1 MKKTSTHYAGYRP
14 DGNIPRTFFA
24 PEERYIAKL
33 LLTNSTL
40 KGIMHNKVRVRFMG
54 DYIPLPDRGVGPN
67 TCRRDELKIVTFIT
81 GMDDGKNK
89 KNI

>member
-1 MKKTSTHYAGYRP
+1 MPVAGRKE
-14 DGNIPRTFFA
+14 TFH
-24 PEERYIAKL
+24 EHSLHWRNDIAKL
-33 LLTNSTL
+33 LLTNSAL
-40 KGIMHNKVRVRFMG
+40 KGIMIHNKVRVRFMG